1 MGVRLDVI
9 FSLDLWDRRVSC
21 IGPGSFIEVT
31 KMLGLLTEAGPGHPC
46 FHVIAPSL
54 PGYAW
59 SKGFRNEDF
68 VQGTT
73 QRWAYCLNSLV
84 DSHLQIWKLLNKLM
98 ISLGYTEYVT
108 QGGDWGYFVRGC
120 AFLHVAETDYGIFV

>member
-1 MGVRLDVI
+1 MHGQ
-9 FSLDLWDRRVSC
+9 
-21 IGPGSFIEVT
+21 
-31 KMLGLLTEAGPGHPC
+31 
-46 FHVIAPSL
+46 
-54 PGYAW
+54 
-59 SKGFRNEDF
+59 KGFRNGDF

-73 QRWAYCLNSLV
+73 QRWAYYLNSLANL
-84 DSHLQIWKLLNKLM
+84 HLQIWKLLNKLM